1 MGRCAWSSRWSK
13 GGRHAACS
21 DSGMDWQGLFE
32 PHRVVENVIRA
43 SSIYLLLVL
52 LLRFLPNRKSGSL
65 GPSDFLVIVLLATV
79 VTGALNRDVSSITDA
94 VVMVATIVAWSFITD
109 VLSNRVPF
117 LRQLVFSAPVEV
129 VRDGEILARNL
140 RREFM
145 TEEELQA
152 QLRLQGVEDEADVA
166 HAYIEH
172 DGRMSVIR
180 KDGARPEGN
189 PGKAGVSR

>member
-1 MGRCAWSSRWSK
+1 
-13 GGRHAACS
+13 
-21 DSGMDWQGLFE
+21 MDWQGLFE
-32 PHRVVENVIRA
+32 PHRVLENVVRA
-43 SSIYLLLVL
+43 SSIYLLLIL
-52 LLRFLPNRKSGSL
+52 LLRFLPNRKSGSV

-109 VLSNRVPF
+109 ILANRVPV
-117 LRQLVFSAPVEV
+117 LRRLVHSAPIEV
-129 VRDGEILARNL
+129 VREGEILARNL

-145 TEEELQA
+145 TDEELRA
-152 QLRLQGVEDEADVA
+152 QLRLQGVENEADVA

-180 KDGARPEGN
+180 KDAAGATARRSGA
-189 PGKAGVSR
+189 AGMRR

>member
-1 MGRCAWSSRWSK
+1 V
-13 GGRHAACS
+13 
-21 DSGMDWQGLFE
+21 DWQGLFE
-32 PHRVVENVIRA
+32 PHNVPENIIRA

-65 GPSDFLVIVLLATV
+65 GPSDLLVIVLLATV

-109 VLSNRVPF
+109 VVANRVPA
-117 LRQLVFSAPVEV
+117 LRRLVYSAPVEV
-129 VRDGEILARNL
+129 VRDGEVLSRNL

-145 TEEELQA
+145 TDEELRA

-172 DGRMSVIR
+172 DGRMSLIR
-180 KDGARPEGN
+180 KDGARPQGR
-189 PGKAGVSR
+189 PRSVGIRR

>member
-1 MGRCAWSSRWSK
+1 M
-13 GGRHAACS
+13 
-21 DSGMDWQGLFE
+21 
-32 PHRVVENVIRA
+32 IRA

-65 GPSDFLVIVLLATV
+65 GPSDLLVIVLLATV

-109 VLSNRVPF
+109 ILSNRVPF

-129 VRDGEILARNL
+129 VRDGLVLPRNL

-145 TEEELQA
+145 TTEELQA
-152 QLRLQGVEDEADVA
+152 QLRLQGVESEADVA

-180 KDGARPEGN
+180 KDGGRPEGN
-189 PGKAGVSR
+189 PGKAGVLR

>member
-1 MGRCAWSSRWSK
+1 
-13 GGRHAACS
+13 
-21 DSGMDWQGLFE
+21 MDWQGLFE
-32 PHRVVENVIRA
+32 PHHVVENVIRA
-43 SSIYLLLVL
+43 STIYLMLVL

-65 GPSDFLVIVLLATV
+65 GPSDLLVIVLLATV

-94 VVMVATIVAWSFITD
+94 VVMVATIVAWSFLTD
-109 VLSNRVPF
+109 ILANRVPV
-117 LRQLVFSAPVEV
+117 LRRLVYSAPVEV
-129 VRDGEILARNL
+129 VRDGEVLSRNL

-145 TEEELQA
+145 TDDELRA

-180 KDGARPEGN
+180 RNGARPEAR
-189 PGKAGVSR
+189 PGTAGIQR

>member
-1 MGRCAWSSRWSK
+1 
-13 GGRHAACS
+13 
-21 DSGMDWQGLFE
+21 MDWQGLFE
-32 PHRVVENVIRA
+32 PHRVAENVIRA

-52 LLRFLPNRKSGSL
+52 LLRFLPNRKSGSV

-94 VVMVATIVAWSFITD
+94 VVMVATIVGWSFITD
-109 VLSNRVPF
+109 VVANKVPF
-117 LRQLVFSAPVEV
+117 VRRLVHSTPVEV
-129 VRDGEILARNL
+129 VRDGEILGRNL

-145 TEEELQA
+145 TEEELRA

-180 KDGARPEGN
+180 KDGARPETR
-189 PGKAGVSR
+189 AGRAGIRP

>member
-1 MGRCAWSSRWSK
+1 
-13 GGRHAACS
+13 
-21 DSGMDWQGLFE
+21 MDWQGLFE
-32 PHRVVENVIRA
+32 PHHVLENVIRA
-43 SSIYLLLVL
+43 SSIYLLLIL

-79 VTGALNRDVSSITDA
+79 VTGALNKDVSSITDA

-109 VLSNRVPF
+109 VLANRVPV
-117 LRQLVFSAPVEV
+117 LRRLVYSAPVQV
-129 VRDGEILARNL
+129 MRDGEILARNL

-145 TEEELQA
+145 TEEELGA
-152 QLRLQGVEDEADVA
+152 QLRLQGIEDEADVA

-180 KDGARPEGN
+180 KDAAGSTGQRPAR
-189 PGKAGVSR
+189 R

>member
-1 MGRCAWSSRWSK
+1 
-13 GGRHAACS
+13 
-21 DSGMDWQGLFE
+21 MDWQGLFE

-43 SSIYLLLVL
+43 SSIYLMLVL

-65 GPSDFLVIVLLATV
+65 GPSDLLVIVLLATV

-109 VLSNRVPF
+109 ILAHRVPA

-129 VRDGEILARNL
+129 VRDGEVLFRNL

-145 TEEELQA
+145 TDEELRA
-152 QLRLQGVEDEADVA
+152 QLRLQGIEDEADVA

-180 KDGARPEGN
+180 RDGARPEAN
-189 PGKAGVSR
+189 PGKAGIRR

>member
-1 MGRCAWSSRWSK
+1 LTRDERLAIVAR
-13 GGRHAACS
+13 RHATCS
-21 DSGMDWQGLFE
+21 TTANMDWQGLIE

-43 SSIYLLLVL
+43 SSIYLILVL
-52 LLRFLPNRKSGSL
+52 VLRLLPNRKTGNL
-65 GPSDFLVIVLLATV
+65 GPADFLVVILLVAV
-79 VTGALNRDVSSITDA
+79 VHGALSRDATSITDA

-109 VLSNRVPF
+109 VLANRVPA
-117 LRQLVFSAPVEV
+117 LRRLVYSSPVEV
-129 VRDGEILARNL
+129 VRDGEVLSRNL

-145 TEEELQA
+145 TDEELRA

-180 KDGARPEGN
+180 RDGAPPESRA
-189 PGKAGVSR
+189 GKAGIGR

>member
-1 MGRCAWSSRWSK
+1 
-13 GGRHAACS
+13 
-21 DSGMDWQGLFE
+21 MDWQGLLE
-32 PHRVVENVIRA
+32 PHNVVENIIRA

-65 GPSDFLVIVLLATV
+65 GPSDLLVIVLLATV
-79 VTGALNRDVSSITDA
+79 VTGALNKDVSSITDA

-109 VLSNRVPF
+109 ILANQVPVLR
-117 LRQLVFSAPVEV
+117 RLVHSAPVEV
-129 VRDGEILARNL
+129 VRDGEVLPRNL

-145 TEEELQA
+145 TDEELRA
-152 QLRLQGVEDEADVA
+152 QLRLQGVENEADVA

-180 KDGARPEGN
+180 KDGARPEGHN
-189 PGKAGVSR
+189 GKAGIRR

>member
-1 MGRCAWSSRWSK
+1 MARFAWSSRWSNAS
-13 GGRHAACS
+13 GTRPAS
-21 DSGMDWQGLFE
+21 TSGMDWQGLFE
-32 PHRVVENVIRA
+32 PHHLVENVIRA
-43 SSIYLLLVL
+43 SSIYLLLML

-79 VTGALNRDVSSITDA
+79 VTGALNKDVSSITDA

-109 VLSNRVPF
+109 VLANRVPA
-117 LRQLVFSAPVEV
+117 LRRLVYSAPVEV
-129 VRDGEILARNL
+129 VRNGEILARNL

-145 TEEELQA
+145 TDEELRA

-180 KDGARPEGN
+180 KDGAGPKRR
-189 PGKAGVSR
+189 PGKAGIRG

>member
-1 MGRCAWSSRWSK
+1 
-13 GGRHAACS
+13 
-21 DSGMDWQGLFE
+21 MDWQGLFE
-32 PHRVVENVIRA
+32 PHRVLENIIRA

-52 LLRFLPNRKSGSL
+52 LLRVLPNRKSGSV

-94 VVMVATIVAWSFITD
+94 VVMVATIVGWSFITD
-109 VLSNRVPF
+109 VIANKVPF
-117 LRQLVFSAPVEV
+117 VRHLVYSTPVEL
-129 VRDGEILARNL
+129 VRDGEILSRNL

-145 TEEELQA
+145 TEDELKA
-152 QLRLQGVEDEADVA
+152 QLRLQGVEDEAEVA

-180 KDGARPEGN
+180 KDGAAPRTGRAADRP
-189 PGKAGVSR
+189 

>member
-1 MGRCAWSSRWSK
+1 
-13 GGRHAACS
+13 
-21 DSGMDWQGLFE
+21 MDWQGLFE
-32 PHRVVENVIRA
+32 PHHVVENVIRA
-43 SSIYLLLVL
+43 SSIYLLLML

-79 VTGALNRDVSSITDA
+79 VTGAINRDVSSITDA

-109 VLSNRVPF
+109 VLSNRVPV
-117 LRQLVFSAPVEV
+117 LRRLVFSAPVEV

-145 TEEELQA
+145 TEEELRA
-152 QLRLQGVEDEADVA
+152 QLRLQGIEDEADVA

-180 KDGARPEGN
+180 ADGARPRGR
-189 PGKAGVSR
+189 PGKAGIRG